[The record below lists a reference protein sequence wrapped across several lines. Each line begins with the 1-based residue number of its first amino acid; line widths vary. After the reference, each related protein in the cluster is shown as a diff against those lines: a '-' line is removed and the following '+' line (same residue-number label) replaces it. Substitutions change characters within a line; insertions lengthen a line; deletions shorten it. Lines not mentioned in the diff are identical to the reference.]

1 MKELI
6 NHIESLLLENDC
18 VILPNFGGFITHHS
32 PARWIEDEKTFLP
45 PYRSVGF
52 NAQLKIN
59 DGLLVQSYMQTHDAT
74 YPEATRLVEIAIE
87 RFAET
92 LYKEGFLEMHGIGT
106 LRRTISG
113 EYSFEPTEDGV
124 ITPDLYGLGAL
135 TISPLCELK
144 KAEKEPIRIVLP
156 ITTPQNSVLT
166 EKEPVEENVSTNI
179 FEEEIHETE
188 ETISTKTDKA
198 ESGTISSGDK
208 TWTIRIK
215 HQWIANIIS
224 VAAAV
229 LLFFS
234 LSTPVGN
241 TEIEEENFA
250 SLGSIDLLKQLNG
263 RSMVTTLL
271 PSSTTEAKPVSQP
284 TEVKKTLASD
294 KTSRLKKSESTKPA
308 ETKTVESVPA
318 IKEQPAVTTTST
330 VQKTENVQSTLQ
342 PIEKQENKVA
352 TKPVKTKYYHV
363 IVASVP
369 SQADADKAVSNYTA
383 QGYTQA
389 TCISGSGRFRISI
402 AAFDTEIKAYQKINE
417 FKEQGTFKDAWV
429 LTRRQ

>member
-6 NHIESLLLENDC
+6 SHIESLLLENDC

-32 PARWIEDEKTFLP
+32 TARWIEDEKIFLP

-59 DGLLVQSYMQTHDAT
+59 DGLLVQSYMQTYDAT
-74 YPEATRLVEIAIE
+74 YPEATRLVEAAVE

-92 LYKEGFLEMHGIGT
+92 LYKDGFLEMHGIGV
-106 LRRTISG
+106 LRRTING
-113 EYSFEPTEDGV
+113 EYSFDPTEDGV

-135 TISPLCELK
+135 PITPLCELRQ
-144 KAEKEPIRIVLP
+144 AEKEPIRIVLP
-156 ITTPQNSVLT
+156 VTTPQTTALSET
-166 EKEPVEENVSTNI
+166 EQVEENVSTNI
-179 FEEEIHETE
+179 FEEDILETE
-188 ETISTKTDKA
+188 NPIGQKA
-198 ESGTISSGDK
+198 ETPARETVSSGDK

-215 HQWIANIIS
+215 QQWIANIIS

-241 TEIEEENFA
+241 TDIEEENFA

-263 RSMVTTLL
+263 RSMVTTLM
-271 PSSTTEAKPVSQP
+271 PSATPKEKSVAQP
-284 TEVKKTLASD
+284 TEIKKTPVAPIAKRSEKSLSTKPMETQKQISTPATKETPVATSAPVVKKT
-294 KTSRLKKSESTKPA
+294 EKP
-308 ETKTVESVPA
+308 
-318 IKEQPAVTTTST
+318 VTTP
-330 VQKTENVQSTLQ
+330 KT
-342 PIEKQENKVA
+342 IEKQEKTVA
-352 TKPVKTKYYHV
+352 EKPVKTKFYHV

-369 SQADADKAVSNYTA
+369 TQADADKAVSNYAA

-389 TCISGSGRFRISI
+389 ACISGSGRFRISI

-417 FKEQGTFKDAWV
+417 LKEQGAFKDAWV